1 MTDPSTIASRLS
13 EAQSYG
19 PDLGLFAA
27 RLRET
32 RALMNWRSS
41 GPRPAVCLSFRSPH
55 RGASVD
61 GMQGQ
66 SEISACSTWGSRTR
80 CLLHPVV

>member
-32 RALMNWRSS
+32 RELLKEALSR
-41 GPRPAVCLSFRSPH
+41 R
-55 RGASVD
+55 D
-61 GMQGQ
+61 GRD
-66 SEISACSTWGSRTR
+66 GS
-80 CLLHPVV
+80 

>member
-32 RALMNWRSS
+32 RAATRLCWAAKARS
-41 GPRPAVCLSFRSPH
+41 
-55 RGASVD
+55 
-61 GMQGQ
+61 
-66 SEISACSTWGSRTR
+66 
-80 CLLHPVV
+80 